1 MKKIVYYSVL
11 AGFLSSF
18 GALSARAQTVWSMP
32 TEYPATAMPGEG
44 VTTFAEAIAK
54 RLPGKLVIK
63 PSYNAESGFKS
74 ADLPGAV
81 AGGKVQAADAFS
93 GAMGKLDPAFELAS
107 LPFLASTLEDARRLA
122 GEARPYY
129 EKAFAARGLKL
140 LYTTP
145 WPPSGIW
152 SKAPVANAD
161 ALNKLAIRTYDANSL
176 AVFKAAGAD
185 AANLSFKDVMPRLK
199 DGSIVAVLSSG
210 DGGAGRKLWE
220 YLPNFTAVNYA
231 VPLSFAFVQREAFE
245 ALPEAD
251 RKAVMEAAQ
260 ETEARQWKAI
270 EGRLERNYATM
281 RANGVAIV
289 TAAPADVSARLRTAA
304 SAVIDA
310 WAAKAGDDGKAILAK
325 ARKP

>member
-107 LPFLASTLEDARRLA
+107 LPFLASTLEDARRL
-122 GEARPYY
+122 G
-129 EKAFAARGLKL
+129 G
-140 LYTTP
+140 
-145 WPPSGIW
+145 
-152 SKAPVANAD
+152 
-161 ALNKLAIRTYDANSL
+161 
-176 AVFKAAGAD
+176 
-185 AANLSFKDVMPRLK
+185 
-199 DGSIVAVLSSG
+199 GSTAVLREG
-210 DGGAGRKLWE
+210 PCGARAQAALHYALAAFGHLVEGAGR
-220 YLPNFTAVNYA
+220 
-231 VPLSFAFVQREAFE
+231 QR
-245 ALPEAD
+245 
-251 RKAVMEAAQ
+251 R
-260 ETEARQWKAI
+260 
-270 EGRLERNYATM
+270 
-281 RANGVAIV
+281 RAEQ
-289 TAAPADVSARLRTAA
+289 
-304 SAVIDA
+304 
-310 WAAKAGDDGKAILAK
+310 AGHPHL
-325 ARKP
+325 

>member
-1 MKKIVYYSVL
+1 M
-11 AGFLSSF
+11 
-18 GALSARAQTVWSMP
+18 TP
-32 TEYPATAMPGEG
+32 T
-44 VTTFAEAIAK
+44 
-54 RLPGKLVIK
+54 RW
-63 PSYNAESGFKS
+63 
-74 ADLPGAV
+74 
-81 AGGKVQAADAFS
+81 
-93 GAMGKLDPAFELAS
+93 
-107 LPFLASTLEDARRLA
+107 R
-122 GEARPYY
+122 
-129 EKAFAARGLKL
+129 
-140 LYTTP
+140 
-145 WPPSGIW
+145 
-152 SKAPVANAD
+152 
-161 ALNKLAIRTYDANSL
+161 
-176 AVFKAAGAD
+176 FKAAGAD